1 MIVTGLFYFA
11 SAVVFA
17 VPCSPRSGHDQA
29 AYFKALASPG
39 FLRTRPLVAVSA
51 AASVASDLY
60 LVVLPLPAVW
70 SLQLPFRKKIGVSAM
85 FLTGS
90 V

>member
-1 MIVTGLFYFA
+1 M
-11 SAVVFA
+11 VVIF
-17 VPCSPRSGHDQA
+17 G
-29 AYFKALASPG
+29 
-39 FLRTRPLVAVSA
+39 
-51 AASVASDLY
+51 AASVVSDLY
-60 LVVLPLPAVW
+60 LVILPLPAVW